1 MCVCSVA
8 YTHASVHAYDG
19 KRWNA
24 VHGGWNN
31 GSESTLAG
39 LGWRGLGYFFDNQRS
54 EVMGGQ
60 VISVGYGIDCA
71 TASVDGLEEDGAGE
85 AG

>member
-1 MCVCSVA
+1 
-8 YTHASVHAYDG
+8 
-19 KRWNA
+19 
-24 VHGGWNN
+24 
-31 GSESTLAG
+31 
-39 LGWRGLGYFFDNQRS
+39 LGYFFDNQRS